1 MILQNLTYRGIIM
14 PTVLVT
20 GGNGYIGSHTVISL
34 FENNY
39 DVVIADNL
47 ANSKMEVL
55 NRLEKITGKRF
66 KFYKVDCCDIDSLRK
81 VFEENKIDSV
91 IHFAGLKAV
100 GESVRMPLEYY
111 SNNINSM
118 LNVCKL
124 MNEFDVN
131 NLVFSSSATVYGESE
146 DVPFTEESPLGM
158 CTNPYGW
165 TKWMLEQI
173 LRDYAKANQGKKI
186 CLLRYFNPVGA
197 HESGL
202 IGEDPRGIPNNL
214 FPYISKVA
222 GGTLDCLTVFGDD
235 YNTPD
240 GTCIRDYIHVVDLAL
255 AHVKAIKFLAT
266 TEDSVSVFNI
276 GTGKGTSVKEAVEA
290 FEKACGH
297 EIKHVYGPR
306 RPGDIA
312 VCYASTKK
320 AEEVLG
326 FKAQYGIDDMCSSC
340 WKWQTM
346 NPEGLND

>member
-1 MILQNLTYRGIIM
+1 MA
-14 PTVLVT
+14 TVLVT

-34 FENNY
+34 FENGY

-47 ANSKMEVL
+47 ANSKLEVQ

-66 KFYKVDCCDIDSLRK
+66 KFYQVDCCDIDALRP
-81 VFEENKIDSV
+81 VFEENEIDSV

-100 GESVRMPLEYY
+100 GESVRIPLDYY
-111 SNNINSM
+111 QNNINSM
-118 LNVCKL
+118 ITVARL
-124 MNEFDVN
+124 MKEFGVHK
-131 NLVFSSSATVYGESE
+131 LVFSSSATVYGMSE
-146 DVPFTEESPLGM
+146 DVPFTEESPLGV

-173 LRDYAKANQGKKI
+173 LRDFAFANPEMRI

-197 HESGL
+197 HDSGL

-222 GGTLDCLTVFGDD
+222 GGTLECLTVFGDD

-240 GTCIRDYIHVVDLAL
+240 GTCLRDYIHVVDLAEG
-255 AHVKAIKFLAT
+255 HVKAIAYLGKT
-266 TEDSVSVFNI
+266 DEEVCVFNL
-276 GTGKGTSVKEAVEA
+276 GTGKGTSVKEAIAA

-297 EIKHVYGPR
+297 PINHKFGPR

-312 VCYASTKK
+312 VSYAATDK
-320 AEEVLG
+320 AERELG
-326 FKAQYGIDDMCSSC
+326 FKAKYTIEDMCSSC

-346 NPEGLND
+346 NPEGLPD

>member
-1 MILQNLTYRGIIM
+1 M
-14 PTVLVT
+14 PTILVT

-34 FENNY
+34 FENGY

-47 ANSKMEVL
+47 SNSKMEVQ
-55 NRLEKITGKRF
+55 NRLEQITGKRF
-66 KFYKVDCCDIDSLRK
+66 KFYNVDCCDEAALDK
-81 VFEENKIDSV
+81 VFDENDIDSV

-111 SNNINSM
+111 SNNIGSM
-118 LNVCKL
+118 IAVLKSMEKHGVKK
-124 MNEFDVN
+124 
-131 NLVFSSSATVYGESE
+131 LVFSSSATVYGMSE
-146 DVPFTEESPLGM
+146 DVPFTEQSPLGT

-165 TKWMLEQI
+165 TKWMIEQI
-173 LRDYAKANQGKKI
+173 LRDYAVAHPEMRI

-222 GGTLDCLTVFGDD
+222 GGTLECLTVFGDD
-235 YNTPD
+235 YDTPD
-240 GTCIRDYIHVVDLAL
+240 GTCLRDYIHVCDLAEG
-255 AHVKAIKFLAT
+255 HVKAIAYLGKT
-266 TEDSVSVFNI
+266 DDPVSLFNL
-276 GTGKGTSVKEAVEA
+276 GTGKGTSVKEAVAA

-297 EIKHVYGPR
+297 PINHVFGPR

-312 VCYASTKK
+312 VCYASTEK
-320 AEEVLG
+320 AEKELG
-326 FKAQYGIDDMCSSC
+326 FKAKYGIDDMCASC

-346 NPEGLND
+346 NPEGLKD

>member
-1 MILQNLTYRGIIM
+1 M

-47 ANSKMEVL
+47 ANSKMEVQ

-66 KFYKVDCCDIDSLRK
+66 KFYNVDCCDIEALRK

-100 GESVRMPLEYY
+100 GESVRKPLEYY

-118 LNVCKL
+118 LSVCKL
-124 MNEFDVN
+124 MTEFDVN

-146 DVPFTEESPLGM
+146 DVPFTEESPLGV

-173 LRDYAKANQGKKI
+173 LRDYAKANPGKKI

-202 IGEDPRGIPNNL
+202 IGEDPKGIPNNL

-222 GGTLDCLTVFGDD
+222 AGTLEKLTIHGDD
-235 YNTPD
+235 YDTPD
-240 GTCIRDYIHVVDLAL
+240 GTCLRDYIHVCDLAQG
-255 AHVKAIKFLAT
+255 HVKALQYIDNNDAG
-266 TEDSVSVFNI
+266 VNIFNL
-276 GTGKGTSVKEAVEA
+276 GTGKGTSVKEAVAA

-297 EIKHVYGPR
+297 EIPHVIGPR
-306 RPGDIA
+306 RAGDLP
-312 VCYASTKK
+312 VCYASTSK
-320 AEEVLG
+320 AEQLLG
-326 FKAQYGIDDMCSSC
+326 FKASRDINDMCSSC
-340 WKWQTM
+340 WNWQVN
-346 NPEGLND
+346 NPDGLQD